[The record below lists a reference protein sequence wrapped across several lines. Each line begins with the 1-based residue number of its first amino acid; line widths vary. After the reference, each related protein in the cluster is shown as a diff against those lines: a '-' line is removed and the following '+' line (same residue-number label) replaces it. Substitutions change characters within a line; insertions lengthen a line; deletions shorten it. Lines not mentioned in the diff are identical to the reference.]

1 MKAKKKPL
9 SRFILRVL
17 LAVFA
22 VYAAL
27 TLVDAQVRLAERRQE
42 LGVLEARHEIHR
54 LENRELERRLQFAS
68 DMTREEIERIA
79 REQLDFVAPDQRVF
93 IDISGR

>member
-1 MKAKKKPL
+1 MKTQKKPF
-9 SRFILRVL
+9 RFITRVL

-27 TLVDAQVRLAERRQE
+27 TLVDAQVRLAERRHE
-42 LGVLEARHEIHR
+42 LEILQARHETQR
-54 LENRELERRLQFAS
+54 LENRELERQLAD
-68 DMTREEIERIA
+68 DMTREDIERIA

>member
-1 MKAKKKPL
+1 MKQQKNKPIG
-9 SRFILRVL
+9 RFITHVL

-42 LGVLEARHEIHR
+42 LDVLEARYENRR
-54 LENRELERRLQFAS
+54 LENKELERQLAD
-68 DMTREEIERIA
+68 DMTSEDIERIA

>member
-1 MKAKKKPL
+1 MKQGKKTPI
-9 SRFILRVL
+9 SRFVLRVL

-27 TLVDAQVRLAERRQE
+27 TLVDAQVRLGERRLE
-42 LGVLEARHEIHR
+42 LEALEARAEIQR
-54 LENRELERRLQFAS
+54 LENKELERQLAN
-68 DMTREEIERIA
+68 DMTHEDIERIA
-79 REQLDFVAPDQRVF
+79 RGQLDFVAPDQRVF